1 MDKYEYQ
8 AKLEEMKKLVDKEE
22 YEEAAAIADTIEW
35 KRVRSVRTLCLVS
48 EIYEIVGRA
57 EDSRNILYRA
67 YRRSP
72 SSRQILYR
80 LTEACVQTQDFDD
93 AVEYYTEYVNL
104 APHDNN
110 RYILKYEIYKGR
122 GSSVEEQIQVLEELK
137 SQEYTEQ
144 WAYELAKLYAE
155 AGMTDKCIAECD
167 DLALWFHNGEYVV
180 QALELKK
187 RYAPLTPE
195 QQTIYDNPSSIVDME
210 TKEAAIEAA
219 VPTLDEE
226 IMKEMPKSET
236 EVIADSIM
244 MNTEKEI
251 AAAVTEHKE
260 EIEQAAEEPKEA
272 VKEPAQPKDFNTV
285 EMQNELANSMRQIL
299 AGIRKEKPIA
309 ELENAPV
316 MEQTA
321 AAKEEEEEQIEGQMS
336 IDDLLI
342 NNAKEEVP
350 EETTTVKAEPVQEK
364 KEPTPFKQ
372 MSEQDIL
379 TAETINLSESI
390 RKEIGD
396 KDLRSYAAEL
406 TARQKELQKAQ
417 LPIPEMAKE
426 PVLKEVSVSEPV
438 KEEEQKTREMP
449 IEQIQQQRVE
459 PTVQSQPVQETLQAE
474 QPQQPSPQAE
484 QPVQPQQSSP
494 QAEQPVQ
501 PQQSSLQAEQPVQ
514 PQQPSPQAE
523 QPVQAEAEQPQQEAA
538 QNEEPIQ
545 TQESPEESQQPK
557 IDPMSYVRNGLDEKE
572 KSFLGFWSSIRG
584 MNAQVNEAVTLIMR
598 SILADKTSS
607 HGNVLLIGDAGNG
620 RTTLA
625 LGMARII
632 GRCKGQQ
639 TAKVAKIYAED
650 LNNKDIAATV
660 SKIAG
665 GILIIEEAGD
675 LNDNA
680 AAQLSM
686 AMDFKTD
693 GLVVFLEDERRY
705 LMDLLGRNPQ
715 LAQKFDITMNVPTL
729 TNDELVEFGKYYAFQ
744 NDCAMDD
751 SAVLTLYDG
760 IGMLQNAEQPVAI
773 LDVKEIMDKAIKKAN
788 KFSLGKLFSTVS
800 GKRYDQEERIIIKGK
815 YFGKIK

>member
-1 MDKYEYQ
+1 MKVDKYEYQ
-8 AKLEEMKKLVDKEE
+8 AKLEEIKKLVDKEE

-35 KRVRSVRTLCLVS
+35 KKVRSVRTLCLVS

-57 EDSRNILYRA
+57 EDSKNILYRA

-72 SSRQILYR
+72 GSRQILYR

-110 RYILKYEIYKGR
+110 KYILKYEIYKGR

-137 SQEYTEQ
+137 NQEYTEQ
-144 WAYELAKLYAE
+144 WAYELAKLYAQ
-155 AGMTDKCIAECD
+155 AGMIDKCIAECD

-187 RYAPLTPE
+187 KYAPLTPE

-226 IMKEMPKSET
+226 ITKELPKSES

-244 MNTEKEI
+244 MDTEKEI
-251 AAAVTEHKE
+251 AAAVAEHRE
-260 EIEQAAEEPKEA
+260 EADLEA
-272 VKEPAQPKDFNTV
+272 KKTEPAKPKDFNTV

-299 AGIRKEKPIA
+299 SGMRGSRPAA
-309 ELENAPV
+309 EAAEPQAEAV
-316 MEQTA
+316 VA
-321 AAKEEEEEQIEGQMS
+321 AAREEEPEEEQVEGQMP
-336 IDDLLI
+336 IDDFLTGSVTQPEQEQPVEPESEQVP
-342 NNAKEEVP
+342 AEEVQEEKVQPKKAVQIP
-350 EETTTVKAEPVQEK
+350 E
-364 KEPTPFKQ
+364 
-372 MSEQDIL
+372 DIL
-379 TAETINLSESI
+379 NAETINLSESI
-390 RKEIGD
+390 HREIGD
-396 KDLRSYAAEL
+396 RNLRSYAAEVL
-406 TARQKELQKAQ
+406 AKQKQAESVQI
-417 LPIPEMAKE
+417 PIAPEPVKE
-426 PVLKEVSVSEPV
+426 PVLKEAPV
-438 KEEEQKTREMP
+438 MNTRTAKAAPEVPQPSTPVQEQPAAPVQEQPTASAAEVPQTEKAAPAQEAASQATCEMP
-449 IEQIQQQRVE
+449 IEQ
-459 PTVQSQPVQETLQAE
+459 VQEQRMQSSTAQEAPQPAE
-474 QPQQPSPQAE
+474 PQPEVMPEHEA
-484 QPVQPQQSSP
+484 PQQS
-494 QAEQPVQ
+494 E
-501 PQQSSLQAEQPVQ
+501 
-514 PQQPSPQAE
+514 
-523 QPVQAEAEQPQQEAA
+523 EAP
-538 QNEEPIQ
+538 
-545 TQESPEESQQPK
+545 QPK
-557 IDPMSYVRNGLDEKE
+557 IDPMSYVRTGLDEKE
-572 KSFLGFWSSIRG
+572 KSLLGFWSSIRG
-584 MNAQVNEAVTLIMR
+584 INEQVNEVVTLMMR

-625 LGMARII
+625 LGIAKII
-632 GRCKGQQ
+632 GRCKGLQSQ
-639 TAKVAKIYAED
+639 KVAKIYAED
-650 LNNKDIAATV
+650 LNEKDIAATV
-660 SKIAG
+660 NKIAG

-675 LNDNA
+675 LSDNA

-693 GLVVFLEDERRY
+693 GLIVFLEDERRY

-715 LAQKFDITMNVPTL
+715 FAQKFDITMNVPTL
-729 TNDELVEFGKYYAFQ
+729 TNDELVEFGKYYALQ
-744 NDCAMDD
+744 NDCVMDD

-788 KFSLGKLFSTVS
+788 KFSIGKLFSTVS
-800 GKRYDQEERIIIKGK
+800 GKRYDAEDRIIIKGK

>member
-8 AKLEEMKKLVDKEE
+8 AKLEEIKKLVDKEE

-35 KRVRSVRTLCLVS
+35 KKVRSVRTLCLVS

-57 EDSRNILYRA
+57 EDSKNILYRA

-72 SSRQILYR
+72 GSRQILYR

-110 RYILKYEIYKGR
+110 KYILKYEIYKGR
-122 GSSVEEQIQVLEELK
+122 GSSIEEQIQVLEELK

-144 WAYELAKLYAE
+144 WAYELATLYAQ
-155 AGMTDKCIAECD
+155 AGMIDKCIAECD

-187 RYAPLTPE
+187 KYAPLTPE

-226 IMKEMPKSET
+226 ITKELPKSET

-251 AAAVTEHKE
+251 AAAVAEHKE
-260 EIEQAAEEPKEA
+260 EAEQEAKKAEKA
-272 VKEPAQPKDFNTV
+272 QVKDLNTI

-299 AGIRKEKPIA
+299 SGMRGSRPVA
-309 ELENAPV
+309 EPEAAPV
-316 MEQTA
+316 EDTVA
-321 AAKEEEEEQIEGQMS
+321 AAIEEPEEEQQIEGQMS
-336 IDDLLI
+336 IDDLLTG
-342 NNAKEEVP
+342 AMTQPHQETP
-350 EETTTVKAEPVQEK
+350 AEETERNAAQEETAPTEKVQPQKAAQIPE
-364 KEPTPFKQ
+364 
-372 MSEQDIL
+372 DIL
-379 TAETINLSESI
+379 NAETINLSDSI
-390 RKEIGD
+390 HREIGD
-396 KDLRSYAAEL
+396 RDLRAYAAEL
-406 TARQKELQKAQ
+406 AARQRQTEAVQIPTAPE
-417 LPIPEMAKE
+417 PIKE
-426 PVLKEVSVSEPV
+426 PVLKEAPV
-438 KEEEQKTREMP
+438 MDVRPAKA
-449 IEQIQQQRVE
+449 
-459 PTVQSQPVQETLQAE
+459 VQEVQKSAQMVQTAAVPK
-474 QPQQPSPQAE
+474 QPAVPATEVPQAE
-484 QPVQPQQSSP
+484 KVQPVEEAPQQMAVNVVQQAVHEMPEEQVQEQRIQDIPEEAVQTAEPQPEMMPEQQPAAEQQEAPQQS
-494 QAEQPVQ
+494 
-501 PQQSSLQAEQPVQ
+501 
-514 PQQPSPQAE
+514 
-523 QPVQAEAEQPQQEAA
+523 
-538 QNEEPIQ
+538 EEV
-545 TQESPEESQQPK
+545 SQPK

-572 KSFLGFWSSIRG
+572 KSLLGFWSSIRG
-584 MNAQVNEAVTLIMR
+584 INEQVNEVVTLMMR

-625 LGMARII
+625 LGIAKII
-632 GRCKGQQ
+632 GRCKGLQSQ
-639 TAKVAKIYAED
+639 KVAKIYAED
-650 LNNKDIAATV
+650 LNEKDIAATV
-660 SKIAG
+660 NKIAG

-675 LNDNA
+675 LSDNA

-693 GLVVFLEDERRY
+693 GLIVFLEDERRY

-715 LAQKFDITMNVPTL
+715 FAQKFDITMNVPTL
-729 TNDELVEFGKYYAFQ
+729 TNDELVEFGKHYALQ
-744 NDCAMDD
+744 NDCVMDD

-760 IGMLQNAEQPVAI
+760 IGVLQNSEQPVAI

-800 GKRYDQEERIIIKGK
+800 GKRYDAEDRIIIKGK